1 MLIGKIVSSNSHVE
15 YLCQVY
21 GVGEAEPAPMP
32 ADYGFGTF
40 VAIEESD
47 GAELIGVIYD
57 TTLMNP
63 EFGSLGPRL
72 SPQEDLRVFSP
83 DYLSERVTLVGV
95 VALGAMGPDGAVHQG
110 VPAVATTIDARVRCL
125 DPDEIRAFH
134 RVDGDRPGSG
144 LQLAYLPMLTGM
156 RSPLTPYLMLD
167 VIARVMRLFP
177 EEAPRLAL
185 LSDNLAWKARVE
197 PVG

>member
-1 MLIGKIVSSNSHVE
+1 MLIGKIVSSSSHVE

-125 DPDEIRAFH
+125 AHDEIRAFH
-134 RVDGDRPGSG
+134 RVDGG

-167 VIARVMRLFP
+167 IIARVMQLFP
-177 EEAPRLAL
+177 EEAARLAL
-185 LSDNLAWKARVE
+185 LGDNLAWKARVE

>member
-21 GVGEAEPAPMP
+21 GAGEAEPVPQP

-40 VAIEESD
+40 VAIEQSD
-47 GAELIGVIYD
+47 GADLIGVIYD

-83 DYLSERVTLVGV
+83 DYISERVTLVGV
-95 VALGAMGPDGAVHQG
+95 VALGAMGPGNAVHQG
-110 VPAVATTIDARVRCL
+110 VPAVATTIDARVRRL
-125 DPDEIRAFH
+125 DAGEICAFH
-134 RVDGDRPGSG
+134 RTGGG
-144 LQLAYLPMLTGM
+144 LQLAYLPMLAGM
-156 RSPLTPYLMLD
+156 SSPLTPYLMLD
-167 VIARVMRLFP
+167 IIARVMRLFP

-185 LSDNLAWKARVE
+185 LGDNLAWKARVE

>member
-21 GVGEAEPAPMP
+21 GAGEAEPAPQP

-40 VAIEESD
+40 VALEQAD
-47 GAELIGVIYD
+47 GGHLVGVIYD
-57 TTLMNP
+57 TTLVNP

-83 DYLSERVTLVGV
+83 DYISERVTLVGV
-95 VALGAMGPDGAVHQG
+95 VTLGTMGPGSAVHQG

-125 DPDEIRAFH
+125 DAEEIRAFH
-134 RVDGDRPGSG
+134 RIDGG

-185 LSDNLAWKARVE
+185 LGDNLAWKARVE

>member
-21 GVGEAEPAPMP
+21 AAGETEPIPQP

-47 GAELIGVIYD
+47 GAELVGVIYD
-57 TTLMNP
+57 TTLVNP

-72 SPQEDLRVFSP
+72 SPQEDLRVFTP
-83 DYLSERVTLVGV
+83 DYIVERVTLVGV
-95 VALGAMGPDGAVHQG
+95 VALGAMGPNGTVHQG
-110 VPAVATTIDARVRCL
+110 VPAVATTIDAHVRRL
-125 DPDEIRAFH
+125 AADEIRTFH
-134 RVDGDRPGSG
+134 RVDGG
-144 LQLAYLPMLTGM
+144 LQLAYLPMLAEM

-167 VIARVMRLFP
+167 VIARVMHLFP

>member
-1 MLIGKIVSSNSHVE
+1 MLIGKIVSSSSHVE

-21 GVGEAEPAPMP
+21 GAGEAEPAPVP

-40 VAIEESD
+40 VGIEESD
-47 GAELIGVIYD
+47 GAELIGVIYN

-83 DYLSERVTLVGV
+83 DYIAERVTLVSV
-95 VALGAMGPDGAVHQG
+95 VALGAMGSNGAVHQG
-110 VPAVATTIDARVRCL
+110 VPAVATTIDARVRRL
-125 DPDEIRAFH
+125 SAEEIRAFH
-134 RVDGDRPGSG
+134 RVGGG

-177 EEAPRLAL
+177 EEAPRLTL
-185 LSDNLAWKARVE
+185 LGDNLAWKARVE

>member
-21 GVGEAEPAPMP
+21 GAGETEPIPQP

-57 TTLMNP
+57 TTLLNP

-83 DYLSERVTLVGV
+83 DYIAERVTLVGV
-95 VALGAMGPDGAVHQG
+95 VALGAMASGGAVHQG
-110 VPAVATTIDARVRCL
+110 VPAVATTIDARVRRL
-125 DPDEIRAFH
+125 ESDEIRAFH
-134 RVDGDRPGSG
+134 RVDGGV
-144 LQLAYLPMLTGM
+144 QLAYLPMLTGM
-156 RSPLTPYLMLD
+156 GSPLTPYLMLD
-167 VIARVMRLFP
+167 VIARVTRLFP
-177 EEAPRLAL
+177 EEAPRLTL
-185 LSDNLAWKARVE
+185 LGDNLAWKARVE